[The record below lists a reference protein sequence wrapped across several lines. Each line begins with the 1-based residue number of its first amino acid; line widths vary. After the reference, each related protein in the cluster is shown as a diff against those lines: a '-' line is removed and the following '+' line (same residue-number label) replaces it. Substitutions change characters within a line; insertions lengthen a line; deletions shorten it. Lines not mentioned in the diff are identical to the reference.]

1 MNTTLL
7 FKSAPLLLAGSLV
20 LFGASTAHAQ
30 VTLNYAVSDFSFTAP
45 TGDASFTTGSPSTQ
59 SVTLTPG
66 VADTVNF
73 QSVFLDVFPT
83 SDNGDDYTGSVLRN
97 LTIGGV
103 TNSISQGYDL
113 TTAPAD
119 GVNTL
124 YANDSLAFTPGEAVI
139 YNLGS
144 KGTLTFTPEL
154 MDGGG
159 IFNADSG
166 ADGVSDLKYTDN
178 VKGTF
183 LLTASTAPA
192 VPEASTTVSLGLL
205 LSLGGLGL
213 LAARRRKLA
222 AV

>member
-1 MNTTLL
+1 MNSTFL
-7 FKSAPLLLAGSLV
+7 KAAPLLLTAGFA
-20 LFGASTAHAQ
+20 LFGANAAHAQ
-30 VTLNYAVSDFSFTAP
+30 VTLSYSVGDFSFTAP

-59 SVTLTPG
+59 SVTLTSG

-83 SDNGDDYTGSVLRN
+83 SDDGDDYTGSALRN
-97 LTIGGV
+97 LTVDGV

-124 YANDSLAFTPGEAVI
+124 YASDSLAFTPGKAVV

-144 KGTLTFTPEL
+144 KGILTFTPKEI
-154 MDGGG
+154 DGGG
-159 IFNADSG
+159 IFNADSSP
-166 ADGVSDLKYTDN
+166 DGISGLEYVDN

-183 LLTASTAPA
+183 LLTPAA

-213 LAARRRKLA
+213 LTARKRTAAQS
-222 AV
+222 